1 MKHYTLGTIF
11 LFFSLITILTTYYYT
26 NLTRPVE
33 KEIEKIQLH
42 INYLKKNIKINELE
56 FAAHLNHEYLEKLE
70 KVYFFEKYIE
80 EENINIVGI
89 KGFNFQDIGH
99 VIKVKSN

>member
-11 LFFSLITILTTYYYT
+11 LFFSLIIILTSYYYT

-33 KEIEKIQLH
+33 KEIEKIQLQ

-56 FAAHLNHEYLEKLE
+56 FAAHLNPEYLEKLE

-80 EENINIVGI
+80 AENINIVGI
-89 KGFNFQDIGH
+89 KKFNFQDIDH